1 MNSWKQFS
9 LTNRKARQDFEG
21 LGVLFSFYFPN
32 LEVSTSSCCLA
43 L

>member
-9 LTNRKARQDFEG
+9 ITNRKARQDFDG
-21 LGVLFSFYFPN
+21 LGELFFFYFLN

>member
-1 MNSWKQFS
+1 MKVF
-9 LTNRKARQDFEG
+9 LDNRKARQDFEDSDE
-21 LGVLFSFYFPN
+21 LFSFYFPN